1 MEVLK
6 EIRGHWGWCAIEDEG
21 QLLSFGPAGIGYPN
35 SVEIITIKESLHL
48 LKSFLHSPV
57 VVEGESR
64 NATV

>member
-1 MEVLK
+1 M
-6 EIRGHWGWCAIEDEG
+6 IEDEG

-35 SVEIITIKESLHL
+35 NVEIIAIKESLHL